1 MVIVDATTDM
11 SPPRVRTTYCVAHDG
26 VRLALGQ
33 YGATTAPTIVFA
45 HGFGQTRHAWD
56 DTALALAAQGWHCI
70 TADARGHG
78 ESGTPAS
85 GSYDYAQFI
94 DDLTQIARDVTTTVQ
109 PILVGASM
117 GGLIGLCAQALH
129 APLFR

>member
-1 MVIVDATTDM
+1 MVIADVAADM
-11 SPPRVRTTYCVAHDG
+11 PSPRARTTYRGAHDG
-26 VRLALGQ
+26 VRLALDE
-33 YGATTAPTIVFA
+33 YGATAAPTIVFA

-85 GSYDYAQFI
+85 GGYDYAQFI
-94 DDLTQIARDVTTTVQ
+94 DDLTQIARDATTTVP
-109 PILVGASM
+109 PILVGA
-117 GGLIGLCAQALH
+117 
-129 APLFR
+129 